1 MSQSATAS
9 SLQDAERRIFT
20 KIAWRLMPL
29 LVASYILNYLDR
41 TNISFAALTMNQAV
55 GLTATQFGL
64 GAGLFFLG
72 YCLLEVPSNLAS
84 VSLAEAVRQTPAPAD
99 VVSVSSRFRRR

>member
-1 MSQSATAS
+1 
-9 SLQDAERRIFT
+9 
-20 KIAWRLMPL
+20 
-29 LVASYILNYLDR
+29 
-41 TNISFAALTMNQAV
+41 
-55 GLTATQFGL
+55 LTATQFGL